1 MFDNDQIG
9 QLAHI
14 VERTASEDEV
24 NSNDDDE
31 PDELRSYLLQYEGVR
46 NLRELSVERIE
57 ELLAMIQN
65 ERERIQAQQM
75 NTRREGG
82 IRITDEVE
90 MQMRAQD
97 EMQQALWV
105 SEQYEEDERARLED
119 EMQHAQLDAEQEE
132 EDERTRLE
140 DEMQQAQWESEQYA
154 EIERA
159 RRRQEMQQALWVS
172 EQEEEDERTR
182 LEDEMQ
188 QAQWESEQYEEEE
201 RARREEELQ
210 QALWV
215 SEQYETDLD
224 ESHND
229 N

>member
-1 MFDNDQIG
+1 MNDLQSTVGTIIGTIPLFSDTIKAPSLDAAICPLCRSPLFDNDQIG

-46 NLRELSVERIE
+46 NLRELSIDRVE

-82 IRITDEVE
+82 IRIIDQEE

-97 EMQQALWV
+97 EMQQAE
-105 SEQYEEDERARLED
+105 S
-119 EMQHAQLDAEQEE
+119 DAEQE
-132 EDERTRLE
+132 
-140 DEMQQAQWESEQYA
+140 A
-154 EIERA
+154 
-159 RRRQEMQQALWVS
+159 
-172 EQEEEDERTR
+172 EEERIRSD
-182 LEDEMQ
+182 DEMQ

-201 RARREEELQ
+201 RARSEEELQ
-210 QALWV
+210 QALW
-215 SEQYETDLD
+215 
-224 ESHND
+224 
-229 N
+229 